1 MLLNIILHNFLLDNT
16 PKIYITVKTTKK
28 ILYNNLLWYDIYIDE
43 NITNNKLLTAE
54 HVYPKSFLKLYRHA
68 HKDMHNIFLTTAQTN
83 IYRSNY
89 RFIDSY
95 KNRENNYYIPCEFSR
110 GQISR
115 TLGYMKLI
123 YPKISISDVIDEDL
137 LLYWNNK
144 YKPHSLEFKRNI
156 VIKKNQG
163 NYNPF
168 ILNYQLLN
176 IFLNNFL

>member
-1 MLLNIILHNFLLDNT
+1 
-16 PKIYITVKTTKK
+16 
-28 ILYNNLLWYDIYIDE
+28 
-43 NITNNKLLTAE
+43 
-54 HVYPKSFLKLYRHA
+54 
-68 HKDMHNIFLTTAQTN
+68 MHNIFLTTAETN

-95 KNRENNYYIPCEFSR
+95 KNRENNYYVPCEFSR